1 MLLEVAYKIVALILL
16 YRVQPIEE
24 ELDHESQCG
33 FRPGRGCT
41 DAVFTLKQAL
51 RKRHEHGL
59 STWVFFMDL
68 VKAFDRVPRELLW
81 KILLKFGVPEKI
93 VHQLKCLHERVSVK
107 FTVDGV
113 TPELPSII
121 GVKQGGYHWSS
132 ALSVLYRSSN
142 DNVEKVLQ
150 WILLHFSL
158 ET

>member
-1 MLLEVAYKIVALILL
+1 MLLEVAYKIVAIILL
-16 YRVQPIEE
+16 FRVQPIEE

-33 FRPGRGCT
+33 FRLGRGCT
-41 DAVFTLKQAL
+41 DAVFTLKKAL

-93 VHQLKCLHERVSVK
+93 VNLLKCLHERVTVK
-107 FTVDGV
+107 FTVWCH
-113 TPELPSII
+113 TRTF
-121 GVKQGGYHWSS
+121 KHHWSEARGYPWPS

-142 DNVEKVLQ
+142 DNVEKVL
-150 WILLHFSL
+150 
-158 ET
+158 